1 MTVKERETAIA
12 YADLL
17 AVCELMQHMIR
28 VGWDFMPADLK
39 ASVVK
44 AESCLD
50 DAKSKF
56 SEFMR
61 GQTDFGDGA
70 V

>member
-1 MTVKERETAIA
+1 MTVKERATTIA
-12 YADLL
+12 YADML
-17 AVCELMQHMIR
+17 AVCELMQHISR
-28 VGWDFMPADLK
+28 VGWDFLPADLK
-39 ASVVK
+39 ASLVK

-61 GQTDFGDGA
+61 GQTDFVDGA

>member
-1 MTVKERETAIA
+1 MSMTPDQI
-12 YADLL
+12 YQLSS
-17 AVCELMQHMIR
+17 
-28 VGWDFMPADLK
+28 VGQIPADLK
-39 ASVVK
+39 ASLVK

-61 GQTDFGDGA
+61 G
-70 V
+70 

>member
-12 YADLL
+12 YANILT
-17 AVCELMQHMIR
+17 VCELMQHMIR
-28 VGWDFMPADLK
+28 VGWDFLPAELK
-39 ASVVK
+39 AGVVK

>member
-1 MTVKERETAIA
+1 MTAKERATTIA

-17 AVCELMQHMIR
+17 AVCELMQHISR
-28 VGWDFMPADLK
+28 VGWDFLPHDLR
-39 ASVVK
+39 ASL
-44 AESCLD
+44 AEAELRLD

-61 GQTDFGDGA
+61 SQTDFGDSA